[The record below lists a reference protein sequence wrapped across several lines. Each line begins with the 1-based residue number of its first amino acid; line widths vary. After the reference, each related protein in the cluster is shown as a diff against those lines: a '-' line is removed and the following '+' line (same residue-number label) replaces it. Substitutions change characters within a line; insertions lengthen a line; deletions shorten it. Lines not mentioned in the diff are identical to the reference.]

1 MKFDKLYSLDLTEEE
16 WKEIICLV
24 WLEHNYNLADKI
36 HNKLTQKYQ
45 DINLGDIIYKGEC
58 D

>member
-1 MKFDKLYSLDLTEEE
+1 MIDKTYSLNLSEEE

-36 HNKLTQKYQ
+36 QNMLIEKYK
-45 DINLGDIIYKGEC
+45 DINLNDIIYKGEC